1 MPVTKGLS
9 HIAISVPTGT
19 LTPEW
24 RSAFLELYGG
34 VFGWTEID
42 NGARP
47 DRLTVATGGACY
59 INIRERQEPMRCTDY
74 EHFGMV
80 VESSDDV
87 ESLWT
92 RLAASSP
99 DIEMEEIR
107 RRSGGVCAFKF
118 RHMLPITMEIQ
129 YLPGDAADASP
140 RPWRSSEAQL

>member
-19 LTPEW
+19 LTPQW
-24 RSAFLELYGG
+24 RSAFLDLYGG

-87 ESLWT
+87 DSLWA
-92 RLAASSP
+92 RLAASAP
-99 DIEMEEIR
+99 DIELEEID
-107 RRSGGVCAFKF
+107 RRSSGVSAFKF
-118 RHMLPITMEIQ
+118 RHMLPMTMEIQ
-129 YLPGDAADASP
+129 YLPGDTADASP
-140 RPWRSSEAQL
+140 RPWRRSGAQP